1 MNSDEDNNPF
11 ADPSIRQ
18 ATAQNMFVDYFLFNF
33 IIQLIDSS
41 SNQQTLNEY
50 NPFTN
55 KTVAAK
61 VCLFELFFYQK
72 YDLYFSSQ
80 YHRSKK
86 RLLYLNSRHPIHH
99 LVHNK
104 QQRNM
109 VGIQLELIWVN

>member
-18 ATAQNMFVDYFLFNF
+18 ATAKNLSVDYFLFNF
-33 IIQLIDSS
+33 IAKLIYSS

-61 VCLFELFFYQK
+61 VCLFEIFFSRNIIYVSLVNATDTRTCSCGSTATILRDGNSNIIW
-72 YDLYFSSQ
+72 YST
-80 YHRSKK
+80 
-86 RLLYLNSRHPIHH
+86 NSR
-99 LVHNK
+99 
-104 QQRNM
+104 
-109 VGIQLELIWVN
+109 EIW

>member
-1 MNSDEDNNPF
+1 MSHIGILMSQNKFHISVIHTQQFTERFIFILVLKMNSDEDNNPF

-33 IIQLIDSS
+33 IIQLINSS

-61 VCLFELFFYQK
+61 VCLFELFF
-72 YDLYFSSQ
+72 
-80 YHRSKK
+80 
-86 RLLYLNSRHPIHH
+86 LLEI
-99 LVHNK
+99 
-104 QQRNM
+104 
-109 VGIQLELIWVN
+109 